1 MRLLAAILVLTL
13 TSAFSAL
20 GQGSDELKR
29 LPAPPKEANES
40 AKGKNA
46 KVIRMNELIDEANQ
60 AIQKREW
67 QQLQE
72 LTQKLVAEDPS
83 DWQFSQWLG
92 NAQLNLGK
100 YDEAIKTYEEALE
113 LVSRESDSSAHSELA
128 KARVAATAKMLTN
141 QGNAYLKLKKN
152 DQALRAYAKAAALDP
167 DPGAAYFNL
176 CATFY
181 NQGNVPNAISSCDKS
196 IAADPTRA
204 DAYFIKGS
212 SLYGLGS
219 LDKQN
224 KYVLPPGT
232 IEALKKYLELSPT
245 GGHAADVKAMLEA
258 VDAKE

>member
-1 MRLLAAILVLTL
+1 
-13 TSAFSAL
+13 
-20 GQGSDELKR
+20 
-29 LPAPPKEANES
+29 
-40 AKGKNA
+40 
-46 KVIRMNELIDEANQ
+46 
-60 AIQKREW
+60 
-67 QQLQE
+67 
-72 LTQKLVAEDPS
+72 
-83 DWQFSQWLG
+83 
-92 NAQLNLGK
+92 
-100 YDEAIKTYEEALE
+100 
-113 LVSRESDSSAHSELA
+113 
-128 KARVAATAKMLTN
+128 MLTN

-152 DQALRAYAKAAALDP
+152 DQAVRAYAKAAALDP

-181 NQGNVPNAISSCDKS
+181 NQGNMQNAISSCDKS

>member
-113 LVSRESDSSAHSELA
+113 LVSRKSDFSAHSELA
-128 KARVAATAKMLTN
+128 QPRVAATAKMLTN
-141 QGNAYLKLKKN
+141 QGTLLSQQAERTTRLY
-152 DQALRAYAKAAALDP
+152 ALRQRVLDP

-181 NQGNVPNAISSCDKS
+181 NQGNMQNAISSCDKS
-196 IAADPTRA
+196 IAS
-204 DAYFIKGS
+204 I
-212 SLYGLGS
+212 
-219 LDKQN
+219 
-224 KYVLPPGT
+224 LPERMR
-232 IEALKKYLELSPT
+232 IL
-245 GGHAADVKAMLEA
+245 
-258 VDAKE
+258 